1 MECGSDV
8 KCLQLMRF
16 EGKNAAQQVSLSR
29 HPFNEVNDDDDDDD
43 DEEEEEEEEEDEED
57 GKRKNRGRMRAVE
70 GVKTDEGSD
79 CRTE

>member
-8 KCLQLMRF
+8 KCLKMMRF
-16 EGKNAAQQVSLSR
+16 EEKNAAQQVSLSR

-43 DEEEEEEEEEDEED
+43 DEEEEEEEDEED
-57 GKRKNRGRMRAVE
+57 GKRKKRGRMRAVE

>member
-8 KCLQLMRF
+8 KCLQLMRC

-29 HPFNEVNDDDDDDD
+29 HPFNEVNDDDD
-43 DEEEEEEEEEDEED
+43 EEEEEEEEDEED
-57 GKRKNRGRMRAVE
+57 GKRKKRGRMRAVE

>member
-1 MECGSDV
+1 M
-8 KCLQLMRF
+8 KCLQLMRC
-16 EGKNAAQQVSLSR
+16 EGENAAQQVSLSR
-29 HPFNEVNDDDDDDD
+29 HPFNEVNDDDD
-43 DEEEEEEEEEDEED
+43 EEEEEDEED